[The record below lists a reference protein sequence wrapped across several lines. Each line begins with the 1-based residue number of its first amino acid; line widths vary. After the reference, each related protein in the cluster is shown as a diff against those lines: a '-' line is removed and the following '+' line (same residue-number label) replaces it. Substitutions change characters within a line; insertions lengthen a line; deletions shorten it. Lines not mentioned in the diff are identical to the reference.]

1 MAFQAKMKTGT
12 QVYWRIAPEDEILKG
27 LEGDEL
33 AKKGEVILEREPG
46 DTWPKPM
53 DDFKRQYEI
62 LTEPSGN
69 TRGTAKSKPDNWR
82 EFKLDTVGGKNKR
95 ITWGPNTH
103 YINTEGK
110 PWPRR
115 RREFDM
121 YYERKPE
128 VHSMG
133 TKYDSFTAPKK

>member
-1 MAFQAKMKTGT
+1 MKTGT
-12 QVYWRIAPEDEILKG
+12 PVKWRVASEDETLDG
-27 LEGDEL
+27 LEGKEL
-33 AKKGEVILEREPG
+33 AKKGEVILERKTG

-53 DDFKRQYEI
+53 DQFKHQYEI

-69 TRGTAKSKPDNWR
+69 TMGTAKSKPETTWR
-82 EFKLDTVGGKNKR
+82 EFKLDTVGGENKR
-95 ITWGPNTH
+95 IKWGPNTH

-115 RREFDM
+115 KQEFDM

-133 TKYDSFTAPKK
+133 TRFHSFTAPK